1 MYTSL
6 QNTFL
11 LLLYSNIWYAY
22 EEALYGFGT
31 TTRVGYDFL
40 KSRQEKSPE
49 ARPTSKTL
57 MGHPGEPAGSCL
69 LHYPSVYNSTH
80 IDRGLCGNVSPRIS
94 AALV

>member
-1 MYTSL
+1 MVL
-6 QNTFL
+6 VRPPADWQKN
-11 LLLYSNIWYAY
+11 
-22 EEALYGFGT
+22 
-31 TTRVGYDFL
+31 RVGYDFL

-80 IDRGLCGNVSPRIS
+80 IDGGLCRNVSPRIS